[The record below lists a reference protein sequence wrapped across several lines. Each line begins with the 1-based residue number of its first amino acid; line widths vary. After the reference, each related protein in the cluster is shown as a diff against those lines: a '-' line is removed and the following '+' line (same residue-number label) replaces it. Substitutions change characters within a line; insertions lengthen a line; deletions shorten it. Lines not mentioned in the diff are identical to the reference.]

1 MGWLSNCLKFTTSS
15 SLNKKSLSC
24 LSGASPSACGLM
36 SGFNFLLMSDSD
48 DIQLNNKK
56 WILTKDLPKIIDKQF
71 RLSDHISLCIELVH
85 CGHLKSNDLVVSVE
99 MLEIENYFQERV
111 VNGGLYDFQLGETI
125 PARGYGVVLL
135 AGKEAKY
142 KVGSYV
148 IGELGAQSISVV
160 QDHCVQMLYSPPKVE
175 LGCALGF
182 LGGHNGILAYIG
194 MNYVLGR
201 PSQGQTVV
209 VSAANGEVGLIACQL
224 AANYGCNVI
233 GLVPDLDIKFQD
245 IPRINWSR
253 TKDFQ
258 TSTPLSELC
267 PNGIDFVFH
276 CGNRLPKS
284 VFVKLNEN
292 AKIVFCSDTIESI
305 PITTQL
311 IALAPKKGSYTAFCI
326 EQYANKFKIAK
337 SKLIYHYLIG
347 NIKYYQVSHPGI
359 ENFKNALEQSQKG
372 SGFGKIVVQM
382 RPN

>member
-1 MGWLSNCLKFTTSS
+1 
-15 SLNKKSLSC
+15 
-24 LSGASPSACGLM
+24 M
-36 SGFNFLLMSDSD
+36 SGFNLLLMSDSD

-56 WILTKDLPKIIDKQF
+56 WILTVDLPKIIDKQF

-85 CGHLKSNDLVVSVE
+85 CGHLRSNDIVVSVE